1 MATSEIEKLERRYAE
16 NPHGLTFAP
25 LAEVYR
31 KNGDIPR
38 ALELLRTGLELHPNY
53 IPASI
58 VLGRCHQDLGD
69 LPAAE
74 QAFAHVLRLDDENVI
89 ALKSL
94 ADINERQERL
104 DEAAVW
110 LHRLVAVDRSNEEAR
125 HQLLR
130 LETLKESG
138 RRAAPPP
145 GPEPAPQVAQDVTP
159 ASAAEPAPSPAEA
172 EMPAAAPE
180 SADLE
185 PLDLT
190 DEIAASAPPR
200 EEAKP
205 VEEPV
210 ASLLEPAAPEVPAF
224 PERMEVSEP
233 PSPATREE
241 VPPTLPGL
249 ISSEF
254 QPPREQASEPIG
266 LDIET
271 ENDVVLRSSGAAEFS
286 VPDASE
292 DLAALAAKLN
302 ASRPRSPGR
311 RATDRSASE
320 RLAAQAEALAKAKA
334 QAEALAQE
342 KAQAEALAQEQAQAE
357 AVAQAEAEAR
367 RSAAPPRQE
376 PTAEPV
382 ASTPESVAP
391 VEVGYSVIETRGQ
404 SIAAFFQALLVARPP
419 ADPGTPTASGSGE
432 GGAPTR
438 PAEDPLSL
446 SSVFAEDGA
455 PLAPPVATSGPAKE
469 AGVSFDDFFGAS
481 ADGSTRT
488 PGSAEPGKD
497 DLDQFHSWLQNLKR

>member
-31 KNGDIPR
+31 KNGDVPR
-38 ALELLRTGLELHPNY
+38 ALELLRAGLELHPNY

-94 ADINERQERL
+94 ADINERQDRL

-110 LHRLVAVDRSNEEAR
+110 LHRLVAVDRSNDEAR
-125 HQLLR
+125 QQLRR
-130 LETLKESG
+130 LEALKESG
-138 RRAAPPP
+138 SRAATPPAPASEVPQEAALASDEPPP
-145 GPEPAPQVAQDVTP
+145 SPVVT
-159 ASAAEPAPSPAEA
+159 ETV
-172 EMPAAAPE
+172 AAAPE

-205 VEEPV
+205 VEQPV
-210 ASLLEPAAPEVPAF
+210 AAQPEPAAPEVPASQK
-224 PERMEVSEP
+224 RMEASEP
-233 PSPATREE
+233 SSPATREE
-241 VPPTLPGL
+241 EPPTLAGL

-254 QPPREQASEPIG
+254 QPPRGPPSEPIG
-266 LDIET
+266 LEIET

-334 QAEALAQE
+334 QAEALAQA
-342 KAQAEALAQEQAQAE
+342 KAQAEAR
-357 AVAQAEAEAR
+357 AQAEAEAEAEAGSKR
-367 RSAAPPRQE
+367 NLAAPPPQPE
-376 PTAEPV
+376 PRAEPV
-382 ASTPESVAP
+382 AAPSVAY
-391 VEVGYSVIETRGQ
+391 GASETRGQ

-419 ADPGTPTASGSGE
+419 ADPGTPTSAASGE
-432 GGAPTR
+432 GGAATR
-438 PAEDPLSL
+438 PAEDALSL
-446 SSVFAEDGA
+446 SPGFREGSA
-455 PLAPPVATSGPAKE
+455 PMAPPVATSGPAKD